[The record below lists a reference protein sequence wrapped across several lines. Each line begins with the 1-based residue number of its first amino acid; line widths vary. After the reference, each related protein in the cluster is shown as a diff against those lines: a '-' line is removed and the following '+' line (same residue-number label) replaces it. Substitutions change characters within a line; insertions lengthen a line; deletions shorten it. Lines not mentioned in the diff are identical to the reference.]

1 MARIPSNI
9 EIPSIDF
16 VDSSQLTNWILDSGL
31 TCHTTPDI
39 SDSVPDSLVEKD
51 KYIEVA
57 DQNFVTEKQTGE
69 VQIKM
74 CNDNSRP
81 FISELY
87 NILFAPGL
95 CDQLLSIIILIHS

>member
-39 SDSVPDSLVEKD
+39 SDSVPDSL
-51 KYIEVA
+51 
-57 DQNFVTEKQTGE
+57 
-69 VQIKM
+69 
-74 CNDNSRP
+74 
-81 FISELY
+81 
-87 NILFAPGL
+87 GL
-95 CDQLLSIIILIHS
+95 VPH